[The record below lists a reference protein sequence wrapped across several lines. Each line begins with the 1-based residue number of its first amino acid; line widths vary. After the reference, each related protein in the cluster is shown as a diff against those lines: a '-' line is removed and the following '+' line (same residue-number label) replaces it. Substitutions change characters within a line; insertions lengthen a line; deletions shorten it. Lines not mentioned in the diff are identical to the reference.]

1 VQPPFISFP
10 SCHLLRACFGS
21 LTTTLTALLTTPE
34 SADCV
39 SRAVK
44 LAPSFSLALAALLAG
59 AAAAAPASVVL
70 RNAADPGVV
79 NPIAGL
85 GTAGG
90 GTDHG
95 YGVWPECWASCLDAQ
110 CLQPNPNGCGNNT
123 MRAIAQWFALG
134 GRKLDSAN
142 GYRNQDAVGAAINA
156 ATSSGVLKREEIF
169 FQVRARRRRLACVRA
184 RRRRFFAS
192 RSNPPRRDVRRPRSA
207 ASFRWATARPGTRQ
221 QSF

>member
-1 VQPPFISFP
+1 MLQ
-10 SCHLLRACFGS
+10 
-21 LTTTLTALLTTPE
+21 
-34 SADCV
+34 
-39 SRAVK
+39 
-44 LAPSFSLALAALLAG
+44 
-59 AAAAAPASVVL
+59 
-70 RNAADPGVV
+70 NAADPGVV

-110 CLQPNPNGCGNNT
+110 CLQPNPKGCGNNT
-123 MRAIAQWFALG
+123 ERAIAQWFALG

-169 FQVRARRRRLACVRA
+169 FQVRAGNSATHDARA
-184 RRRRFFAS
+184 FAHS
-192 RSNPPRRDVRRPRSA
+192 DGTYLSA
-207 ASFRWATARPGTRQ
+207 H
-221 QSF
+221 